1 MAVKDTIKALVN
13 RGVREEVAAMLAAK
27 LKTLS
32 GITAA
37 GVAGIVELGISE
49 EEAQSIVTAVGK
61 RAPSTA
67 KAAKAVVEEA
77 PKVEVKMEEVTNFYQ
92 YTEAQQRLKNI
103 SEEMGFKLPMKIIV
117 DIANKLEQ
125 LEANVKQKQEKN
137 AAPSAVD
144 DFVVDDELRKKLLM
158 KANEMYTAHLMDQN
172 ESAGVMAAHSIG
184 EPGTQMNMRTFHY
197 AGVANINVTQGLPR
211 LIEIVDARRV
221 PSTPSMNIPLVGI
234 AASDESVAKMV
245 ASNIEV
251 TTLLDIADV
260 ETDITNLKLVIHP
273 EVKKMDAKGLTT
285 EEVVEKLNKLKAVRG
300 LVELGENYDIIVT
313 LDAANEEAPFKKLQS
328 MFEAVK
334 NAKIKGIDGITRAVI
349 SKKDGVYGIVTEGSN
364 LKEVLKVDGV
374 DADNVMTNSILEVAD
389 VLGIEAARNSIIHEA
404 GGTLGEA
411 GLDVDIRHIMLVA
424 DLMTNDGSVK
434 AIGRHGVSGKKSSV
448 LARAAFEI
456 TAAHLLHAAM
466 VGEVDHL
473 EGVTENIIVGQPVTL
488 GTGAVNLIY
497 TPKKKGDEE

>member
-1 MAVKDTIKALVN
+1 
-13 RGVREEVAAMLAAK
+13 
-27 LKTLS
+27 
-32 GITAA
+32 
-37 GVAGIVELGISE
+37 
-49 EEAQSIVTAVGK
+49 
-61 RAPSTA
+61 
-67 KAAKAVVEEA
+67 
-77 PKVEVKMEEVTNFYQ
+77 
-92 YTEAQQRLKNI
+92 
-103 SEEMGFKLPMKIIV
+103 
-117 DIANKLEQ
+117 
-125 LEANVKQKQEKN
+125 
-137 AAPSAVD
+137 
-144 DFVVDDELRKKLLM
+144 
-158 KANEMYTAHLMDQN
+158 
-172 ESAGVMAAHSIG
+172 
-184 EPGTQMNMRTFHY
+184 MNMRTFHY

-245 ASNIEV
+245 ASNIEI
-251 TTLLDIADV
+251 TSLLDIADV

-300 LVELGENYDIIVT
+300 LVDTEGFDIVVT

-488 GTGAVNLIY
+488 GTGAVNRIY